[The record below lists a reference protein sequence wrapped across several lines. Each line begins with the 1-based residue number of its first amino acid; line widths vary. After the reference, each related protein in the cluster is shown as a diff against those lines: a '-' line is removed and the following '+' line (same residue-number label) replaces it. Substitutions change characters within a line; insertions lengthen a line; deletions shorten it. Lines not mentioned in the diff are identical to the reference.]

1 MIRTHSAARR
11 GAAAF
16 ALLATL
22 GAATACGNS
31 AGLGN
36 ILGSVLGGGAAQG
49 SQLAGTVQGVD
60 TRNQQIGI
68 QQQNGQ
74 TVAVGYDNQTRV
86 LYQNQVYTVTS
97 LDPGDQVTARVQNT
111 QGGAYYADSIWVT
124 QPVNGSAGTGT
135 GTGGGTASG
144 NVQSLQGV
152 VRQVDQANGLFTLNL
167 GSSGTVTVS
176 LPYNVGRSD
185 LARFQSLRVGDQ
197 ARIYGVFLNNT
208 RVELRQFY

>member
-1 MIRTHSAARR
+1 MIRTQRAARR
-11 GAAAF
+11 GAATF
-16 ALLATL
+16 AILATL
-22 GAATACGNS
+22 GAATACGNT

-36 ILGSVLGGGAAQG
+36 ILGSVLGGGGAQG

-74 TVAVGYDNQTRV
+74 TVAVAYDNQTRV
-86 LYQNQVYTVTS
+86 IYQNQVYNVTS
-97 LDPGDQVTARVQNT
+97 LDPGDQVTARVQSANN
-111 QGGAYYADSIWVT
+111 GAYYTDSIWVT
-124 QPVNGSAGTGT
+124 QPVGGSAGTG
-135 GTGGGTASG
+135 GTGGNTASG
-144 NVQSLQGV
+144 SVQSLQGV
-152 VRQVDQANGLFTLNL
+152 VRQIDQSNGWFSLDL

-185 LARFQSLRVGDQ
+185 LTRFQQLRTGDQ
-197 ARIYGVFLNNT
+197 ARIYGVFLNNS